1 MLTNGLKL
9 VPHVAAEESGQHRIY
24 TSESP
29 AFAKPRSGAEKLPV
43 WMRRVMN
50 FLWPAAR
57 RPMHQ
62 ITLVETVSLGARR
75 QLMLFS
81 CAGER
86 FLIATGPDSVTS
98 PVRVRPD
105 EVLPRSMDPKTKAM
119 RVVGLVLCLV
129 IVSASPVQAQTAAPA
144 AQAEA
149 ATKPSAA
156 TPNVAAKKKAAPAPK
171 ADESIADAL
180 SKGGSTP
187 WAIVVGLTL
196 LTLLP
201 AMLLAMT
208 PMVRLLVVFHFLR
221 QALGTQTAPSNQ
233 VLMGLALM
241 MTWFLM
247 QPVLVQVEQVAVTP
261 YREGSINGEVALD
274 RGMQPVKHYMLRY
287 AREKDL
293 AVFASAGLAVRPKSA
308 DDLPIQVVIPAYI
321 LSELKAGFQI
331 GAILFLPFLL
341 VDLVVASITTSIGMM
356 QLPPVV
362 ISTPLKILLFV
373 MVDGWNLLADKLLKS
388 F

>member
-1 MLTNGLKL
+1 MRCLR
-9 VPHVAAEESGQHRIY
+9 VAAELLLL
-24 TSESP
+24 TSVVAS
-29 AFAKPRSGAEKLPV
+29 ARLHASVRAGAL
-43 WMRRVMN
+43 
-50 FLWPAAR
+50 
-57 RPMHQ
+57 
-62 ITLVETVSLGARR
+62 
-75 QLMLFS
+75 
-81 CAGER
+81 AG
-86 FLIATGPDSVTS
+86 
-98 PVRVRPD
+98 
-105 EVLPRSMDPKTKAM
+105 
-119 RVVGLVLCLV
+119 GL
-129 IVSASPVQAQTAAPA
+129 A
-144 AQAEA
+144 AQHGSAGKSSAGKSSTAKRSAAASTSARTSTAPTIPISKSIAEA
-149 ATKPSAA
+149 MQEGQSA
-156 TPNVAAKKKAAPAPK
+156 
-171 ADESIADAL
+171 
-180 SKGGSTP
+180 P

-201 AMLLAMT
+201 ALLLAMT

-233 VLMGLALM
+233 LLMGLALM

-247 QPVLVQVEQVAVTP
+247 QPVLLQVDQQAVTP
-261 YREGSINGEVALD
+261 YRNGAITGEAALAA
-274 RGMQPVKHYMLRY
+274 GIAPVKQYMLHY

-293 AVFASAGLAVRPKSA
+293 AVFAAAAMTARPA
-308 DDLPIQVVIPAYI
+308 TRADLPLPVIVPAYI

-373 MVDGWNLLADKLLKS
+373 VVDGWNLLAGQLLKS